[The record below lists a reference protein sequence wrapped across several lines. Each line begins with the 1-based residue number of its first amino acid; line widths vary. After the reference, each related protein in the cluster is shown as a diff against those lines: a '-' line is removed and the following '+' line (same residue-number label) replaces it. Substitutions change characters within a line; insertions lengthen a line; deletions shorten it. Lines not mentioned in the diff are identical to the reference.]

1 MVIKATSL
9 RQNLYQL
16 LDEVLATGQ
25 PIVVERKGRRLHI
38 IPEGQTS
45 KLERLESHSS
55 INGAPEDLLNLDWS
69 EYWSE
74 AAKKPK
80 RKKKS

>member
-25 PIVVERKGRRLHI
+25 PLIVERKGRHLQI
-38 IPEGQTS
+38 IPEGQSS
-45 KLERLESHSS
+45 KLERLEAHTS

-74 AAKKPK
+74 APKKTK
-80 RKKKS
+80 SRKKS

>member
-16 LDEVLATGQ
+16 LDEVLASGQ
-25 PIVVERKGRRLHI
+25 PLIVERKGRHLHI

-45 KLERLESHSS
+45 KLERLEAHSS

-74 AAKKPK
+74 APKKTR
-80 RKKKS
+80 RKKRS